1 MVAKLKNDETSM
13 FMITCRG
20 ISKNIV
26 ARSWTHGQNAG
37 MEERLE
43 KLEIRFMA
51 TEDLL
56 DELNRTV
63 WRQQNEIELLREHV
77 RLLADQLRSVQAS
90 ASDIRQEDEIP
101 PHW

>member
-26 ARSWTHGQNAG
+26 ARSWTHGQNAD

-77 RLLADQLRSVQAS
+77 RLLADQLRTVQAS
-90 ASDIRQEDEIP
+90 ASDMRQEDEIP